1 MILELNSFHIFLNN
15 YKLIFFVPKY
25 FQKKK
30 KFITHFQLTSPPYN
44 VKSLE
49 TCQYSKSPIKSP
61 RKRKHVASPGGSMG
75 GGGEGATIARAGN
88 KFREKTVGPGQTR
101 RVERLIILFNFIDR
115 QRASPNERQFPRV
128 VRGNFSSLRRNG
140 TCLRA
145 RQTPIED

>member
-75 GGGEGATIARAGN
+75 GGGKGPRSHGRETNSGKKLSARARRGASN
-88 KFREKTVGPGQTR
+88 YPLQFHRSSAREP
-101 RVERLIILFNFIDR
+101 
-115 QRASPNERQFPRV
+115 QRAPVSTSCPWKFLIVEAERDVSPRPANS
-128 VRGNFSSLRRNG
+128 N
-140 TCLRA
+140 
-145 RQTPIED
+145 

>member
-75 GGGEGATIARAGN
+75 GGGRGHDRTGRKQIPGKNCRPGPDEEGRASNYPLQFHRSSAR
-88 KFREKTVGPGQTR
+88 EP
-101 RVERLIILFNFIDR
+101 
-115 QRASPNERQFPRV
+115 QRAPVSTSCPWKFLIVEAERDVSPRPANS
-128 VRGNFSSLRRNG
+128 N
-140 TCLRA
+140 
-145 RQTPIED
+145 